1 MQNQMQ
7 TQVRD
12 QNSKLRKFK
21 KADPAIL
28 NFFTIS
34 QVDLHID
41 LLEN

>member
-21 KADPAIL
+21 KADRRHFE
-28 NFFTIS
+28 FFYYIS
-34 QVDLHID
+34 SRFTH
-41 LLEN
+41 